1 MKHCVDGVA
10 RLMLKYFSFFISV
23 AGFKKNSNGYVE
35 KIQHYQPSHSLAQGE
50 LKRLRRGSRE
60 LTRVNEILQ
69 TRISFFVSRCEQARN
84 WNMSLLTCTR
94 LDVVSSLCVVFL
106 KPCLRTVLL
115 LLVFTTCLNLW
126 WLSVMKFQRE
136 ISQKFQDDKSM
147 RVYGY
152 RTVCA
157 QLINQEWLHIGL
169 RPGHCSYVLVRNTRN
184 TSQ

>member
-35 KIQHYQPSHSLAQGE
+35 EAGNLHVSMRFYRHVSA
-50 LKRLRRGSRE
+50 
-60 LTRVNEILQ
+60 
-69 TRISFFVSRCEQARN
+69 FFVSRCEQARN

-169 RPGHCSYVLVRNTRN
+169 RPGHCSYALVRNTRN

>member
-10 RLMLKYFSFFISV
+10 RLMLKCFSFFIGV
-23 AGFKKNSNGYVE
+23 AGFKKNSNGYIE
-35 KIQHYQPSHSLAQGE
+35 
-50 LKRLRRGSRE
+50 
-60 LTRVNEILQ
+60 EIGNLHVSM
-69 TRISFFVSRCEQARN
+69 RFYRHVSAFFVSRCEQARN

-126 WLSVMKFQRE
+126 WLSVMKLQRE

-169 RPGHCSYVLVRNTRN
+169 RPGHCCYVLVRNTRN
-184 TSQ
+184 TSR

>member
-10 RLMLKYFSFFISV
+10 RLMLKRVSFFIGV
-23 AGFKKNSNGYVE
+23 AGFKKNSNGYIE
-35 KIQHYQPSHSLAQGE
+35 
-50 LKRLRRGSRE
+50 
-60 LTRVNEILQ
+60 EIGNLHVSM
-69 TRISFFVSRCEQARN
+69 RFYRHVSAFFVSRCEQARN

-169 RPGHCSYVLVRNTRN
+169 RPGRCSYVLVRNTRN
-184 TSQ
+184 TSR